1 MKKRFLITILC
12 SGLLFGACTKA
23 LDLNPLDEMASE
35 KFFSTKADFDKVLTA
50 TYSALQAEQFSY
62 GMAFRDCITDNGY
75 NQFNSGSVNEI
86 VQGNLNPTTR
96 GYVTAIYNDAYRG
109 IGRANLLLSKL
120 ETYSGSEM
128 SAENKAL
135 LAAEARFIRAFLYFQ
150 LYSMYGDVPLILTP
164 LDLDTQRQPSNPAA
178 DILKQILADLD
189 FGIQHLSTKAY
200 FANAGHASQSSAQA
214 LKARVLLFTGFD
226 NQGKADVTVMTQ
238 VRDLCLALMPN
249 YKLSDNFEDV
259 FRDATQKNNTEVV
272 FSVNFLAPNNTA
284 PWDMYLGDWIAASPL
299 QNFVNSFE
307 CTDGLPFGVS
317 PLTDT
322 QNPFNNRDPRL
333 AKTVFVDHPD
343 FGGGLIHRPSNPRPT
358 GYGVMKFLDPAN
370 LPFGFSSLSQQD
382 AVIIR
387 FAEILLMYAE
397 AQNEILASPD
407 ASVYEAMT
415 TLRKRV
421 GMPAYPANY
430 SQAQMR
436 DRIRQE
442 RRVELGFEGLRFYD
456 LQRWR
461 TAGQV
466 LNAVKDSKVPY
477 NFQDK
482 FYRWPIPQTEID
494 KSAGILV
501 QNKDYQ

>member
-1 MKKRFLITILC
+1 MKKRFFISILC
-12 SGLLFGACTKA
+12 SGLLFSACTQA

-35 KFFSTKADFDKVLTA
+35 KFFLTKADFDKALTA
-50 TYSALQAEQFSY
+50 TYSSLQVEQFSY
-62 GMAFRDCITDNGY
+62 GMAFRDCLTDNGY

-86 VQGNLNPTTR
+86 VQGNLNPTTK
-96 GYVTAIYNDAYRG
+96 GYVVAIYNDAYRG

-120 ETYSGSEM
+120 ATYSGSDIN
-128 SAENKAL
+128 AETKL
-135 LAAEARFIRAFLYFQ
+135 SLEAEARFIRAFLNFQ
-150 LYSMYGDVPLILTP
+150 LYSIYGDVPLILQP
-164 LDLDTQRQPSNPAA
+164 LSLETQRQPATAAA
-178 DILKQILADLD
+178 DVLKQILADLD
-189 FGIQHLSTKAY
+189 FGIQNLGQKA
-200 FANAGHASQSSAQA
+200 FFVNDGHVSQSSAQA
-214 LKARVLLFTGFD
+214 LKARVLLFSGFD
-226 NQGKADVTVMTQ
+226 NQGKANIKTMEE
-238 VRDLCLALMPN
+238 VRDLCLAIMPK

-259 FRDATQKNNTEVV
+259 FRDATQKNNNEII

-307 CTDGLPFGVS
+307 CIDGLPYGES
-317 PLTDT
+317 PLTDN
-322 QNPFNNRDPRL
+322 QNPFTNRDPRL
-333 AKTVFVDHPD
+333 SKTVFVDHPTFTD
-343 FGGGLIHRPSNPRPT
+343 GRTHRPSNPRPT
-358 GYGVMKFLDPAN
+358 GFGVMKFLDPAN

-387 FAEILLMYAE
+387 FAEVLLMYAE
-397 AQNEILASPD
+397 AQNEILSAPD

-421 GMPAYPANY
+421 GMPAFPSGYN
-430 SQAQMR
+430 QVQMR
-436 DRIRQE
+436 ERIRHE

-461 TAGQV
+461 IAGQV
-466 LNAVKDSKVPY
+466 LNNVKDSKVPY

-482 FYRWPIPQTEID
+482 FYRWPLPQTEID